1 MRKSKHVLMA
11 LALGASMSSGC
22 IYVTVTPSVQGKA
35 FIAQKKLIGGGSFWN
50 CDATSGT
57 PTCWQVK
64 NVPNGPVSAGG
75 GGGDGGGG
83 GGSSEPAAAEPA
95 ASEEKAS
102 E

>member
-1 MRKSKHVLMA
+1 MRKSKHALVA
-11 LALGASMSSGC
+11 LALGASMASGC
-22 IYVTVTPSVQGKA
+22 VYVTVTPSVQGKA
-35 FIAQKKLIGGGSFWN
+35 FVAQKKLIGGSSFWN

-64 NVPNGPVSAGG
+64 NVANGSVSVGG
-75 GGGDGGGG
+75 GGGGGG
-83 GGSSEPAAAEPA
+83 GGSSEPAPA

>member
-1 MRKSKHVLMA
+1 MRATKQALVA
-11 LALGASMSSGC
+11 LALGASMASGC
-22 IYVTVTPSVQGKA
+22 MYVTVTPSVNGRA
-35 FIAQKKLIGGGSFWN
+35 FIAQKKLIGGSSFWN

-64 NVPNGPVSAGG
+64 NVPNGPVST
-75 GGGDGGGG
+75 GGGG
-83 GGSSEPAAAEPA
+83 GGGASAAAETPA

>member
-1 MRKSKHVLMA
+1 MRATKQALVA
-11 LALGASMSSGC
+11 LALGASMASGC
-22 IYVTVTPSVQGKA
+22 MYVTVTPSVNGRA
-35 FIAQKKLIGGGSFWN
+35 FIAQKKMIGGSSFWN

-64 NVPNGPVSAGG
+64 NVPNGPVST
-75 GGGDGGGG
+75 GGGG
-83 GGSSEPAAAEPA
+83 GGGASAAAETPA